1 MSVAFVATKRPP
13 RATARRAEPAPAR
26 PATHR
31 PGEAATT
38 PRYLD
43 VRKGGTETLPTGAG
57 DSVETMAAA
66 TEQVDDPA
74 ASDLQAT
81 TRHDQT
87 PAGLPGT
94 DAAAP
99 TEEAGDDSLINA
111 ELSEVTS
118 DPGIEADRT
127 PGRPIVLRPPAGE
140 GEETEPAIPSPPAR
154 PDSLPSPANGQ
165 PDTVAPEATAE
176 AAPAGEMEA
185 KADEPAGMA
194 PARPGGGADEG
205 DTGGGAAADAAA
217 GGAAGGDLPGAAD
230 VPPPQPA
237 ALQAQL
243 PQREPTLDE
252 FLQVFMADR
261 SPEQDR
267 AELAGML
274 EALRAQVATEKTAIL
289 AEAQA
294 HQVAIRTSAE
304 AQAEAVRG
312 SAGAA
317 IAGVRAAF
325 AATHAALQAG
335 TAARQA
341 DLAAQVAAQIA
352 QIEAESAAKLAEAGA
367 QLDARQTRIAQ
378 SAATESARPQQI
390 ADQEAARADSE
401 LEAAASQCDAAGMAE
416 AAKYPG
422 SADANPDKRAAAREV
437 AAESAADIRSKKAPL
452 AADIRSRSGDHTARY
467 FEYADSV
474 GAQVEQARA
483 ELLPMLEQCAGEA
496 IASLQAGEADA
507 AASLEQ
513 RLAADAA
520 LLDTA
525 EQASVGQ
532 IETARESRLAQI
544 EAEADEACASI
555 EAQAQTLCT
564 SLDASLQETEA
575 VVQGGDEPFASG
587 MRDVIA
593 ASRAAM
599 LDTASQGRTSL
610 AHSATGAMEALAGA
624 AGDFAGQM
632 AGIEAAARAAADAV
646 AQGGETAGQAL
657 LQGQAEQGA
666 QTVAGAGTR
675 QDGLIAPVMAQI
687 DAAVSQAEGEMAGMT
702 EQFADEL
709 RSGVDES
716 IAEATLPRTDDIE
729 SRTAE
734 AADQVDDSW
743 WEGLLRAIGQIILG
757 LVILVVVALVV
768 AAIAAA
774 FGVILTAWT
783 AVMIAG
789 AILLVAGFVMA
800 VWARSGQ
807 AELAD
812 APWYQVAGIAL
823 LDTIGYTG
831 VHEAVSG
838 HDFVT
843 DRVLSP
849 GERTERGVMG
859 AVTMV
864 SLALGTRAA
873 FKGPPAGAFTRP
885 NVLPRGWVGWRA
897 ALPQAWRGMRVVG
910 IEMWQGTRAGARS
923 AVEWVR
929 TRLLGME
936 PTRPSPELLG
946 RVGEPSNT
954 VTGSAQDP
962 YGARPRELPYRN
974 PPEMMVAS
982 EGQPIDVS
990 ALDPNRTYLW
1000 AVDAEGR
1007 IIIAPEQQP
1016 GFGRYVKHGDLV
1028 PGAGGEFRGSARAG
1042 GELRARVN
1050 PETGEVTWVM
1060 DSNSSYSFAR
1070 TDQQL
1075 LGDPSRTAA
1084 HELLTETGTDTSNID
1099 VLHGDPYTPSPPRPP
1114 RPGAVPGLLPARQPP
1129 ETEAAT
1135 ATP

>member
-1 MSVAFVATKRPP
+1 M
-13 RATARRAEPAPAR
+13 
-26 PATHR
+26 
-31 PGEAATT
+31 

-43 VRKGGTETLPTGAG
+43 AGNRRTESTPPVAEDSAGAKATETGSADTALERADPVALTSAGSDAQRSLPATECEAPTEGAG
-57 DSVETMAAA
+57 DDT
-66 TEQVDDPA
+66 
-74 ASDLQAT
+74 
-81 TRHDQT
+81 
-87 PAGLPGT
+87 
-94 DAAAP
+94 
-99 TEEAGDDSLINA
+99 LINA
-111 ELSEVTS
+111 ELSEVTAN
-118 DPGIEADRT
+118 PAIEADRV
-127 PGRPIVLRPPAGE
+127 PGQPTVLRPSAGEEEEAEPTALLPPAGSRPPSAQ
-140 GEETEPAIPSPPAR
+140 TMSPPDMGTASAAMEAPLDR
-154 PDSLPSPANGQ
+154 EPESPADKATKAVGMARGQ
-165 PDTVAPEATAE
+165 P
-176 AAPAGEMEA
+176 
-185 KADEPAGMA
+185 AD
-194 PARPGGGADEG
+194 GADEG
-205 DTGGGAAADAAA
+205 EAGGVTAADSTSGGASSGGRDSPDGSKAATP
-217 GGAAGGDLPGAAD
+217 GVLLGAAD

-243 PQREPTLDE
+243 PAREPTLDE
-252 FLQVFMADR
+252 FLDMFTADR
-261 SPEQDR
+261 SPEQDQ

-274 EALRAQVATEKTAIL
+274 GALRAQVEAEKVAIL

-294 HQVAIRTSAE
+294 HQAAIRASAE
-304 AQAEAVRG
+304 AQADAVQT
-312 SAGAA
+312 SAATA

-325 AATHAALQAG
+325 AAAHATLQTE

-341 DLAAQVAAQIA
+341 DLAAQIAAQIA
-352 QIEAESAAKLAEAGA
+352 QVEAESAAKVAEAGA
-367 QLDARQTRIAQ
+367 QLDARQARIVR
-378 SAATESARPQQI
+378 SATSEAARPQAI
-390 ADQEAARADSE
+390 ADQEAARAESE
-401 LEAAASQCDAAGMAE
+401 LEAAAAQCDTAGTAE

-422 SADANPDKRAAAREV
+422 SSDAHPDKRAAAREV
-437 AAESAADIRSKKAPL
+437 AAESAADIRGKKAPL
-452 AADIRSRSGDHTARY
+452 AADIRSRAGDNAARY
-467 FEYADSV
+467 FEYADSI
-474 GAQVEQARA
+474 GAQVEQARGD
-483 ELLPMLEQCAGEA
+483 LLPMLSQCADEA
-496 IASLQAGEADA
+496 IASLQASETGA

-520 LLDTA
+520 ALDAA
-525 EQASVGQ
+525 EQASIGQ
-532 IETARESRLAQI
+532 IEAAQASSLAQI
-544 EAEADEACASI
+544 NAEADEACTSI
-555 EAQAQTLCT
+555 DTQAQTLNA

-575 VVQGGDEPFASG
+575 VVQGGGEAFVPG

-593 ASRAAM
+593 ATRAAM
-599 LDTASQGRTSL
+599 LGTASQGRTGL
-610 AHSATGAMEALAGA
+610 AQSAAETMSALAGA
-624 AGDFAGQM
+624 AGNFAGQM
-632 AGIEAAARAAADAV
+632 AGFEAAAQAAANDV
-646 AQGGETAGQAL
+646 VQDGEAAGQAF

-666 QTVAGAGTR
+666 QAVAGTGAR
-675 QDGLIAPVMAQI
+675 QDGLIAPVLAQI

-702 EQFADEL
+702 EQLADEL
-709 RSGVDES
+709 HRGVDES
-716 IAEATLPRTDDIE
+716 IAEAILPRTDDIE

-734 AADQVDDSW
+734 AADQVDDAW
-743 WEGLLRAIGQIILG
+743 WEGLLRALGQIIVG

-831 VHEAVSG
+831 IHESVTG
-838 HDFVT
+838 RDFVT
-843 DRVLSP
+843 DRTLSA

-859 AVTMV
+859 AVTMI

-873 FKGPPAGAFTRP
+873 FKGPPGGAFTRP

-897 ALPQAWRGMRVVG
+897 ALPQAWRGMRVAG
-910 IEMWQGTRAGARS
+910 IEMWQGTRSGARS

-962 YGARPRELPYRN
+962 YGARPNELPYRN

-1050 PETGEVTWVM
+1050 PQTGEVTWVM

-1075 LGDPSRTAA
+1075 LGEASRTAA
-1084 HELLTETGTDTSNID
+1084 HELLSETGTDTSSID
-1099 VLHGDPYTPSPPRPP
+1099 VAHGGDGYTPTPPQPP
-1114 RPGAVPGLLPARQPP
+1114 RPGAVPGLLPARRPS
-1129 ETEAAT
+1129 ETEEAAAT
-1135 ATP
+1135 P